1 MEIKTFED
9 LVDWVRDMHSFLS
22 RSLRESAAGNAND
35 QASALLTYLADHEQE
50 LVRITE
56 EFERQADPK
65 ALKTRLYDYMKH
77 KPVKV
82 TDPADTHFA
91 SLSFDEIAREIF
103 AFHDQVID
111 LYDSLAGKAEI
122 AEAKELM
129 DSLKEMEEHEAMRL
143 ARQVSNSRD
152 I

>member
-9 LVDWVRDMHSFLS
+9 LIDWVRDMHGFLA

-65 ALKTRLYDYMKH
+65 ALRTRLYDYMKH
-77 KPVKV
+77 QPVKV
-82 TDPADTHFA
+82 SDPSDTHFA
-91 SLSFDEIAREIF
+91 SLTFDDIAREVF
-103 AFHDQVID
+103 QFHDQVID

-129 DSLKEMEEHEAMRL
+129 GSLKEMEEHEAMRL